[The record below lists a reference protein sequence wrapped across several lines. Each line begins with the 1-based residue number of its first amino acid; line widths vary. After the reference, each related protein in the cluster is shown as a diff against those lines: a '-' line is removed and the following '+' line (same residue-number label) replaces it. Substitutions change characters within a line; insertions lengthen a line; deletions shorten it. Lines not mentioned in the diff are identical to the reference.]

1 MASKRSSLLLRH
13 RQATRQRPRNPPAHH
28 GKTKGGIIQQ
38 NGPLNPPDLLDD
50 SKYEARHTPQ
60 SHGAPRFVH
69 SERRGIMDQDLIQID
84 DDLPYQL
91 YLDHPSLSII
101 HQMRRIEV
109 VISHSWMHYRV
120 LYRVKASQVE
130 RIIRLM
136 EVEWKCRI
144 NA

>member
-1 MASKRSSLLLRH
+1 
-13 RQATRQRPRNPPAHH
+13 
-28 GKTKGGIIQQ
+28 
-38 NGPLNPPDLLDD
+38 
-50 SKYEARHTPQ
+50 
-60 SHGAPRFVH
+60 
-69 SERRGIMDQDLIQID
+69 MDQDLIQID

-101 HQMRRIEV
+101 HQMGRIEV

-136 EVEWKCRI
+136 EVEWKRRI
-144 NA
+144 HA

>member
-1 MASKRSSLLLRH
+1 MSSERSSLLLRH
-13 RQATRQRPRNPPAHH
+13 PSTRQRSRNPPAHH
-28 GKTKGGIIQQ
+28 GKTQGGIIQQ

-50 SKYEARHTPQ
+50 SKYETRHTPQ
-60 SHGAPRFVH
+60 SHDVPRFVH
-69 SERRGIMDQDLIQID
+69 SKRRGMDQDLIQID